1 MRLASGDPYVMNP
14 HAQACQNHSAGLP
27 EHDRFNTLHFIL
39 MRNDRPNARVA
50 RVGSGIQSLRF
61 AAVGIAAT
69 LVHFLT
75 VAVLIDGLGFPIASV
90 ANVMGVVAGSSVS
103 YLGNCFWTFRAEGR
117 HVARVVRF
125 AVVYGLVFSLNGL
138 IMLVATDIA
147 GIPYMIP
154 LTVSLCITPVL
165 TFLLNRHW
173 VFA

>member
-1 MRLASGDPYVMNP
+1 MR
-14 HAQACQNHSAGLP
+14 
-27 EHDRFNTLHFIL
+27 FIL
-39 MRNDRPNARVA
+39 MRNDRPATGA
-50 RVGSGIQSLRF
+50 IRVGPGIQSLRF

-103 YLGNCFWTFRAEGR
+103 YFGNFFWTFRAEGR
-117 HVARVVRF
+117 HVARVARF
-125 AVVYGLVFSLNGL
+125 AIVYGLVFSLNGL
-138 IMLVATDIA
+138 IMLLATDIA

-154 LTVSLCITPVL
+154 LVVSLCVTPVL